1 MGLRRLTRIGAALTG
16 GRSGAQSLG
25 GSAEA
30 ALVPAP
36 AGHPSAACDPLPP
49 SPAPRISV
57 IVPLYNAQ
65 RSSETYLR
73 QALDSVAGQLYREF
87 ELILVD
93 DGSTDDTAA
102 VAAAFVAA
110 HPELEITTL
119 HQANAGQSSARNL
132 GASHAKGDWLAFLDQ
147 DDIWRPGRLWI
158 VVPYLTE
165 DVDLVYTDADTIDAQ
180 GRIALRALHRDHGAG
195 GVHPKLRLEDA
206 IYRDA
211 FVMPGV
217 TTVRRSLFE
226 QLGGFDERL
235 SGYEDDDFFV
245 RAVQA
250 GRVGYVPVST
260 LLWRMYDA
268 SYSQSQRMVTS
279 RLIYWRKLLDEYG
292 TDAGSSR
299 RITLRFAKEFLAQ
312 CSGQLDTG
320 HPLARENLAAA
331 VELVAFLG
339 AVDRAAFRVS
349 RWAWTSRSRAAFYA
363 RWWLLNGLQAGS

>member
-1 MGLRRLTRIGAALTG
+1 MALRRSAKIAAALTG
-16 GRSGAQSLG
+16 SQG
-25 GSAEA
+25 GVASPGGPAEA
-30 ALVPAP
+30 PARPAP
-36 AGHPSAACDPLPP
+36 AGRMPEACEALLPP
-49 SPAPRISV
+49 HALRISV

-65 RSSETYLR
+65 RSNETYLR

-93 DGSTDDTAA
+93 DGSTDDTPA
-102 VAAAFVAA
+102 VAAAFAAA

-132 GASHAKGDWLAFLDQ
+132 GASRATGDWLAFLDQ
-147 DDIWRPGRLWI
+147 DDIWTPGRLWL

-180 GRIALRALHRDHGAG
+180 GRVELTALHRDHGAG
-195 GVHPKLRLEDA
+195 GVHPKLRVEDA

-217 TTVRRSLFE
+217 TTVRRSLFTKI
-226 QLGGFDERL
+226 GGFDERL

-268 SYSQSQRMVTS
+268 NYSQSQRMVTS
-279 RLIYWRKLLDEYG
+279 RLVYWRKLLDEYG
-292 TDAGSSR
+292 TDAESSR

-320 HPLARENLAAA
+320 RPLARENLAAA

-339 AVDRAAFRVS
+339 AVDRAAFAVS
-349 RWAWTSRSRAAFYA
+349 RWAWTSRSRAAFYM
-363 RWWLLNGLQAGS
+363 RWWFLNGLQAGS